1 MSKHQVLSS
10 FQFED
15 LPNEV
20 ILKVLKNLDI
30 KDVLRCGLV
39 SKQIRT
45 ISRDE
50 SIWEK
55 INLYHKEGLKVPIE
69 FLQLVLDSGCKYL
82 SLQNIKLVHRNTG
95 LQLKN
100 ASKLRYLNL
109 AFIKSEPKEIED
121 ESDPTDIEEILA
133 SCKSLQKLNM
143 DRLCLTPSMIESIC
157 AQNSQTLKVLSL
169 RRCVGLDLQFIK
181 QILENCA
188 MLKEIEMST
197 FYWSLTENELTYLA
211 NNLPLG
217 IEKLHLCGNELSDE
231 NLIAL
236 VTRCQNLKS
245 LILAFEKGITDASLT
260 AIIRNLKHSLEEL
273 ELRIISG
280 VTSAK
285 VLELKSMEKLKIFN
299 CPYLLSGFNQD
310 EIQALRNTLP
320 INENVCYYPLGDSN
334 PENGIWEI
342 KTKQLKIFYE
352 KEVV

>member
-1 MSKHQVLSS
+1 MSKHQMLSS

-20 ILKVLKNLDI
+20 VLKVLKNLDI

-82 SLQNIKLVHRNTG
+82 SLQNVKVVHRNTG

-109 AFIKSEPKEIED
+109 AFIKSEPKEIEGTQIED

-157 AQNSQTLKVLSL
+157 AQNSQTLKILSF
-169 RRCVGLDLQFIK
+169 RRLMITYNIVDKQKVFPGLFCI
-181 QILENCA
+181 
-188 MLKEIEMST
+188 
-197 FYWSLTENELTYLA
+197 
-211 NNLPLG
+211 
-217 IEKLHLCGNELSDE
+217 
-231 NLIAL
+231 
-236 VTRCQNLKS
+236 
-245 LILAFEKGITDASLT
+245 
-260 AIIRNLKHSLEEL
+260 
-273 ELRIISG
+273 
-280 VTSAK
+280 
-285 VLELKSMEKLKIFN
+285 
-299 CPYLLSGFNQD
+299 
-310 EIQALRNTLP
+310 
-320 INENVCYYPLGDSN
+320 
-334 PENGIWEI
+334 
-342 KTKQLKIFYE
+342 
-352 KEVV
+352 